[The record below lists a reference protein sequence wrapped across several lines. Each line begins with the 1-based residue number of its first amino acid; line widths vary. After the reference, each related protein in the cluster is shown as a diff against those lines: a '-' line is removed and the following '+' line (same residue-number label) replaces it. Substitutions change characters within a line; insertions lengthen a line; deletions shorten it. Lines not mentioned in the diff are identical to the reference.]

1 MVLFEPGLREG
12 RNDPSSAAHWPPPQ
26 SLSNRVIL
34 VRHGRSTYNDQGR
47 YQGRCDDSVLTE
59 KGRRCAYQTGVFLR
73 GLKLDAIYTSPLQRT
88 QQTAQ
93 EILAALGET
102 TDSLPTLSVTDQ
114 LKEIDMVAWQG
125 LPFQYVR
132 EQFAGDYRR
141 WQERPHKFQMA
152 QVNDLAFA
160 SPPPPCF
167 PVLDLYQQA
176 EQFWQD
182 LPRYSGQ
189 TTLIVSHGG
198 TNRALISTAIGL
210 TPDRYHVLQQSNCGI
225 SVLNFPQKRHSAQLE
240 MLNSTAHIG
249 ETLPKL
255 KEGKQGLRLILVPD
269 RQKPQLLQKLVEQD
283 INFTLSS
290 KLVDTEQIRQLFP
303 KAVHLQVLREDFPQA
318 WRQAIFQP
326 YSRSK
331 HLITGLVIFREEIIK
346 SILCQELGLSEQFWR
361 LQLGEGISIIHY
373 PSAAS
378 HPVLQA
384 LNFTGA

>member
-1 MVLFEPGLREG
+1 
-12 RNDPSSAAHWPPPQ
+12 
-26 SLSNRVIL
+26 
-34 VRHGRSTYNDQGR
+34 
-47 YQGRCDDSVLTE
+47 
-59 KGRRCAYQTGVFLR
+59 
-73 GLKLDAIYTSPLQRT
+73 
-88 QQTAQ
+88 
-93 EILAALGET
+93 
-102 TDSLPTLSVTDQ
+102 
-114 LKEIDMVAWQG
+114 
-125 LPFQYVR
+125 
-132 EQFAGDYRR
+132 
-141 WQERPHKFQMA
+141 MA

-160 SPPPPCF
+160 SPPQPCF

-189 TTLIVSHGG
+189 TILIISHGG

-210 TPDRYHVLQQSNCGI
+210 TPDRYHILQQSNCGI
-225 SVLNFPQKRHSAQLE
+225 SVLNFPQNERHSAQLE

-283 INFTLSS
+283 ISFTLSS
-290 KLVDTEQIRQLFP
+290 KLVDTEQILQLFP

-346 SILCQELGLSEQFWR
+346 SLLCQELGLSEQFWR
-361 LQLGEGISIIHY
+361 LQLGEGISVIHY